1 MTAYDV
7 AACTLAYPEF
17 PATGWGPSLRLECPR
32 ISADYRGSATRL
44 ATTTTTSGG
53 SANSTDSIAT

>member
-7 AACTLAYPEF
+7 AAWNLAYPEF
-17 PATGWGPSLRLECPR
+17 PRNRVGPRLRLECPR
-32 ISADYRGSATRL
+32 ISADYRGSAIRL
-44 ATTTTTSGG
+44 ATTTISGG

>member
-7 AACTLAYPEF
+7 AAWTLAYPEF
-17 PATGWGPSLRLECPR
+17 PRNRGGPACDWSAPR
-32 ISADYRGSATRL
+32 ISADYRGSAIRL
-44 ATTTTTSGG
+44 ATTTISGG

>member
-17 PATGWGPSLRLECPR
+17 PATGCGPSLRLECPR
-32 ISADYRGSATRL
+32 ISADYRGAATRL
-44 ATTTTTSGG
+44 ATTTISGG

>member
-7 AACTLAYPEF
+7 AAWTLAYPEF
-17 PATGWGPSLRLECPR
+17 PRNRVGPRLRLECPR
-32 ISADYRGSATRL
+32 ISADCCGSATRL
-44 ATTTTTSGG
+44 ATTTISGG